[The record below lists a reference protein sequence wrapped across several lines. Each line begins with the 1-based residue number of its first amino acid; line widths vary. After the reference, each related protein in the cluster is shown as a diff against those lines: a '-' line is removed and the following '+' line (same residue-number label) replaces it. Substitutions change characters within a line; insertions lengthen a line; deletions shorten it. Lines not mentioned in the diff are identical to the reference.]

1 MDLLNEAIFLG
12 IGHEHDSVRS
22 FANGGRVPSISATS
36 TIITSEV
43 TVRKSEHGVR

>member
-22 FANGGRVPSISATS
+22 FANGGGGCPPYQQ
-36 TIITSEV
+36 
-43 TVRKSEHGVR
+43 HQQL

>member
-22 FANGGRVPSISATS
+22 FANGGAGALHISN
-36 TIITSEV
+36 INNYNQ
-43 TVRKSEHGVR
+43 